1 MKTVYENDYVIV
13 MDTGKCACSLKD
25 GTYLFQI
32 PLRFFNSTFSHRPQ
46 CTLLSPLKF
55 CITMV
60 FFSLGTTAL
69 EKMVMQNFG
78 GINKV
83 HYGLCN
89 NDEGGRAKT
98 IKKRNVWMQIF

>member
-1 MKTVYENDYVIV
+1 
-13 MDTGKCACSLKD
+13 
-25 GTYLFQI
+25 
-32 PLRFFNSTFSHRPQ
+32 
-46 CTLLSPLKF
+46 
-55 CITMV
+55 MV
-60 FFSLGTTAL
+60 FFSLGATAL

>member
-1 MKTVYENDYVIV
+1 
-13 MDTGKCACSLKD
+13 
-25 GTYLFQI
+25 
-32 PLRFFNSTFSHRPQ
+32 
-46 CTLLSPLKF
+46 
-55 CITMV
+55 MV

-83 HYGLCN
+83 HYSLCN